1 MKLKIAWTLGAI
13 LLVPPVAG
21 ASAAARA
28 RPAAKAKAKAKARAD
43 GTDLS
48 ASYSF
53 LRSGEAHLHGA
64 DLSASFPLQRSWRLL
79 ADLSVH
85 SGSFAGADLKQLNFM
100 GGLRRLFGRGGRW
113 QPFGQG
119 MLGGSHSTSTFSDVL
134 SSSRTSWGGTLGGGV
149 DYRLSSHWA
158 LRGQGDYLILHSDAG
173 WDGDPRLSIGLAYRF
188 SR

>member
-1 MKLKIAWTLGAI
+1 LKLRLAWTLGTI
-13 LLVPPVAG
+13 LLLPPVAV

-28 RPAAKAKAKAKARAD
+28 RPAAKANPD

-64 DLSASFPLQRSWRLL
+64 DLSASFHFQRNWRLL

-85 SGSFAGADLKQLNFM
+85 SGSFAGADLKQVNFM
-100 GGLRRLFGRGGRW
+100 GGLRRLFGRGRHW
-113 QPFGQG
+113 QPFGQA
-119 MLGGSHSTSTFSDVL
+119 MLGGSHSTSKFSDVL
-134 SSSRTSWGGTLGGGV
+134 SSSQTSWGGAVGAGV

-158 LRGQGDYLILHSDAG
+158 LRGQGDYLILHSDVG

-188 SR
+188 PR

>member
-1 MKLKIAWTLGAI
+1 MKLRLAWTLGTI
-13 LLVPPVAG
+13 LLLSPVAV

-28 RPAAKAKAKAKARAD
+28 RPAAKAKATAD

-85 SGSFAGADLKQLNFM
+85 SGSFAGADLEQLNFM
-100 GGLRRLFGRGGRW
+100 AGLRRLFGRGRRW

-119 MLGGSHSTSTFSDVL
+119 MLGGSHWTSTFSVL
-134 SSSRTSWGGTLGGGV
+134 SSSQTRWGGTLGGGV

-158 LRGQGDYLILHSDAG
+158 VRGQGDYLILHSDAG

-188 SR
+188 PR

>member
-1 MKLKIAWTLGAI
+1 MRLAWTLGAI
-13 LLVPPVAG
+13 LLLSHPAG

-28 RPAAKAKAKAKARAD
+28 RPAARSPAS

-64 DLSASFPLQRSWRLL
+64 DLSASFHFQRSWRLL

-119 MLGGSHSTSTFSDVL
+119 MLGGSHSTSTL
-134 SSSRTSWGGTLGGGV
+134 R
-149 DYRLSSHWA
+149 A
-158 LRGQGDYLILHSDAG
+158 LT
-173 WDGDPRLSIGLAYRF
+173 
-188 SR
+188 